1 MTRDELRAIQRDV
14 RRSLVLSCCAVV
26 LALGALVASL
36 ARGGERVPT
45 TSDAVGWALADVA
58 TLPEIDRPF
67 ARYLWIP
74 PWGRDTWVAGINFAV
89 NSTASHARVIV
100 APRVLANGWLVAYDL
115 RRLAPDPP
123 RLAKLLATWDGLATD
138 DPYFHVPAVNT
149 GLRAAV
155 IAPHLDERQAV
166 ALAGLSLSTGA
177 IYRADW
183 FLARAMTTIGGGR
196 YYDFRQVTR
205 KPEKGSGL
213 DNWLSERGLFVGTT
227 QQVGGERRAAMFRSG
242 VTGKP
247 RRIDLF
253 PTLAGGLGSITRDVK
268 DGNVR
273 ADSHPIRNLLD
284 FRDDGSEVIVA
295 LPNGMLDFLLADAR
309 GNIVDEAPPDLVR
322 DHTIPPPHTARLTPM
337 VSCARCHNTQADEGW
352 RVVAN
357 DVERLLGSRLN
368 VFADVG
374 SGLTAEQAAD
384 KLAGLYGLPIESADG
399 MLGRGRR
406 DFAAAMARTASGF
419 RFDATKSIVA
429 EVSSVATGI
438 FDRYAFD
445 QVTPQQAALELG
457 YRAAGD
463 DKLAPLDAVAGVA
476 DAGFAVDPVE
486 GFLRLGV
493 PINRTDFE
501 AIYADMAARSRA
513 VREAET
519 KQ

>member
-1 MTRDELRAIQRDV
+1 MTPDERRELRINLQCILLLV
-14 RRSLVLSCCAVV
+14 MLSLFLSSCSLVVSIAK
-26 LALGALVASL
+26 
-36 ARGGERVPT
+36 GGERVPT

-58 TLPEIDRPF
+58 TLPDIDRPF

-74 PWGRDTWVAGINFAV
+74 PWGRDTWVAGVNFAI
-89 NSTASHARVIV
+89 NSTASHARTIV
-100 APRVLANGWLVAYDL
+100 TPRVLANGWLVAYDL
-115 RRLAPDPP
+115 RRLAPDPQ

-149 GLRAAV
+149 GIRAAV

-183 FLARAMTTIGGGR
+183 FLSRAMTTIDGGR
-196 YYDFRQVTR
+196 YYDFRQVAR

-227 QQVGGERRAAMFRSG
+227 QAVGGERRAAMFRSG
-242 VTGKP
+242 VTAKP

-295 LPNGMLDFLLADAR
+295 LPNGLLDYLLADAQ

-322 DHTIPPPHTARLTPM
+322 DHTIPPPHTARLAPM
-337 VSCARCHNTQADEGW
+337 VSCARCHNTQTDEGW
-352 RVVAN
+352 RVVTN

-406 DFAAAMARTASGF
+406 DFAAAVARTASGIK
-419 RFDATKSIVA
+419 FDATKSIVA

-438 FDRYAFD
+438 FDAYTFD
-445 QVTPQQAALELG
+445 LVPPTQAALELG
-457 YRAAGD
+457 WRAAQD
-463 DKLAPLDAVAGVA
+463 DKLAPLDAVAGVP
-476 DAGFAVDPVE
+476 DAGLAVDPVE

-493 PINRTDFE
+493 SINRTDFE
-501 AIYADMAARSRA
+501 AIYADLAARARA
-513 VREAET
+513 YREGE
-519 KQ
+519 